1 MSGITRAL
9 LSFMQCQGKALP
21 LKEALKFFLFW
32 SPTCFEICL
41 LIM

>member
-21 LKEALKFFLFW
+21 LKEALKNFLW

-41 LIM
+41 LIMS